1 MMYLHLPLLL
11 SLYLILYMVSLVCV
25 GMRWYA
31 LVSVCIRLH
40 PVL

>member
-11 SLYLILYMVSLVCV
+11 RLYLVLYMVSLVCV
-25 GMRWYA
+25 GIRWYSFA
-31 LVSVCIRLH
+31 SVCIRLH